1 MLLYLVVNIIIIII
15 KHKMK
20 IVPEN
25 VADSPLSDTFD
36 SISVHF
42 VFNESVTT
50 SSRNLGRIRRAS
62 WVHSHA
68 YLMCLCSV

>member
-1 MLLYLVVNIIIIII
+1 MLLYLVVNIIII
-15 KHKMK
+15 KHKRK
-20 IVPEN
+20 IVPEK
-25 VADSPLSDTFD
+25 VDDSPLSDTFD

-50 SSRNLGRIRRAS
+50 SSGNLGRIRRAS

>member
-1 MLLYLVVNIIIIII
+1 MLLYLVVNIIII
-15 KHKMK
+15 KHKRK
-20 IVPEN
+20 IVPEK

-50 SSRNLGRIRRAS
+50 SSGNLGRIRRAS